1 MSIPHYTA
9 LPPARSGPCDMVVPP
24 PCRHAPC
31 HHRLQLQY
39 GGTSSSGCAALCWC
53 LVLHGSCSSAFV
65 EGGCASKIRLAC
77 QTFWCSSSDIREHLR
92 RPLPYHALLLLHP
105 YCTLPFRTSFLFIPS
120 PNSFGG
126 FTRQAPQWPHSPKYL
141 ATNFAIT
148 NSLKSDAS
156 SG

>member
-1 MSIPHYTA
+1 MSMSIPHYTA

-77 QTFWCSSSDIREHLR
+77 QTFWCSSSDIHQHLR
-92 RPLPYHALLLLHP
+92 RQLPYHALLLLHP
-105 YCTLPFRTSFLFIPS
+105 YCTLPFRTSCSSRHQTLSGNLLDRHHNGPIAQSTWQQTSQS
-120 PNSFGG
+120 PI
-126 FTRQAPQWPHSPKYL
+126 A
-141 ATNFAIT
+141 
-148 NSLKSDAS
+148 
-156 SG
+156 